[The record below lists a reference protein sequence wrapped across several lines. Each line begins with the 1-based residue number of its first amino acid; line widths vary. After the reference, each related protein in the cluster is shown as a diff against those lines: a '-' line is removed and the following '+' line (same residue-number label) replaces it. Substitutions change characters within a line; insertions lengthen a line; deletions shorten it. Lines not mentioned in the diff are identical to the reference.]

1 MSEPAIAVHGGA
13 GVWPAERHAAARAG
27 AARAVAA
34 GFAVLAAGGPALDA
48 VQAAVVVLED
58 DPTFNAGHG
67 AALTEEGGV
76 ELDAAIMRGGDRAAG
91 AVAALRGIRHPVL
104 AARAVLE
111 EGRHV
116 LLAGEAAAAWARAAG
131 VPEATEAWL
140 ATPAQDRAATGGGA
154 GEGSAGAAQDRAASG
169 GGAGEGSAGPVE
181 DRAASG
187 GGAGEGSAGPV
198 QDRAANRG
206 TVGAV
211 ARDVRGGLAAATSTG
226 GITGQRP
233 GRVGDSPLVAA
244 GTWADD
250 GTAAVSC
257 TGTGEAII
265 RAALAHEVDALIRH
279 GGRDLAQAAAE
290 AVAELLRYEGDGG
303 LIAVG
308 PAGGVV
314 AEFNSP
320 GMARGWRV
328 GDGPVLTGV
337 FRDDDG

>member
-13 GVWPAERHAAARAG
+13 GLWPAERHAAARAG
-27 AARAVAA
+27 TARAVAA
-34 GFAVLAAGGPALDA
+34 GFALLAAGGVALDA

-76 ELDAAIMRGGDRAAG
+76 ELDAAIMRGSDRAAG

-116 LLAGEAAAAWARAAG
+116 LLAGEAAATWARAAG
-131 VPEATEAWL
+131 VPPAPEAWL
-140 ATPAQDRAATGGGA
+140 ATPAQRAPA
-154 GEGSAGAAQDRAASG
+154 GE
-169 GGAGEGSAGPVE
+169 
-181 DRAASG
+181 
-187 GGAGEGSAGPV
+187 
-198 QDRAANRG
+198 G

-211 ARDVRGGLAAATSTG
+211 ARDARGGLAAATSTG
-226 GITGQRP
+226 GMTGQRP

-250 GTAAVSC
+250 ATAAVSC

-265 RAALAHEVDALIRH
+265 RAALAHEVDALMRH
-279 GGRDLAQAAAE
+279 GGRTLAEAGAE
-290 AVAELLRYEGDGG
+290 AVAALGRYGGDGG
-303 LIAVG
+303 LIAV
-308 PAGGVV
+308 AADGG
-314 AEFNSP
+314 SP
-320 GMARGWRV
+320 GMARGWRA
-328 GDGPVLTGV
+328 GDGPVVTGV
-337 FRDDDG
+337 WPGDDA

>member
-13 GVWPAERHAAARAG
+13 GVWPAERHAAAREG

-34 GFAVLAAGGPALDA
+34 GFAVLAAGGPARDA

-131 VPEATEAWL
+131 VPAAPEAWL
-140 ATPAQDRAATGGGA
+140 ATPAQDRAASGGA
-154 GEGSAGAAQDRAASG
+154 APAE
-169 GGAGEGSAGPVE
+169 
-181 DRAASG
+181 
-187 GGAGEGSAGPV
+187 
-198 QDRAANRG
+198 DRAANRG

-211 ARDVRGGLAAATSTG
+211 ARDARGGLAAATSTG

-233 GRVGDSPLVAA
+233 GRV
-244 GTWADD
+244 
-250 GTAAVSC
+250 
-257 TGTGEAII
+257 
-265 RAALAHEVDALIRH
+265 
-279 GGRDLAQAAAE
+279 
-290 AVAELLRYEGDGG
+290 
-303 LIAVG
+303 
-308 PAGGVV
+308 
-314 AEFNSP
+314 
-320 GMARGWRV
+320 
-328 GDGPVLTGV
+328 
-337 FRDDDG
+337 

>member
-1 MSEPAIAVHGGA
+1 MFEPAIAVHGGA
-13 GVWPAERHAAARAG
+13 GEWPGERHAAARAG
-27 AARAVAA
+27 TARAVEA
-34 GFAVLAAGGPALDA
+34 GFAVLAAGGSALDA

-76 ELDAAIMRGGDRAAG
+76 ELDAAIMRGSDRAAG
-91 AVAALRGIRHPVL
+91 AVAALRGIRHPIL

-116 LLAGEAAAAWARAAG
+116 LLAGEAAATWARAAG
-131 VPEATEAWL
+131 VPEASEAWL
-140 ATPAQDRAATGGGA
+140 ATPAQRRD
-154 GEGSAGAAQDRAASG
+154 AS
-169 GGAGEGSAGPVE
+169 
-181 DRAASG
+181 
-187 GGAGEGSAGPV
+187 
-198 QDRAANRG
+198 RG

-211 ARDVRGGLAAATSTG
+211 ARDSRGGLAAATSTG

-265 RAALAHEVDALIRH
+265 RAALAHEIDALIRH
-279 GGRDLAQAAAE
+279 GGRSLTAAGEEGVASLA
-290 AVAELLRYEGDGG
+290 RYGGDGG

-308 PAGGVV
+308 ATGAVV
-314 AEFNSP
+314 APFSSP

-328 GDGPVLTGV
+328 GDGPVVTGV
-337 FRDDDG
+337 MRGDDA

>member
-13 GVWPAERHAAARAG
+13 GVWPVERHAAARAG

-34 GFAVLAAGGPALDA
+34 GFAVLAAGGPALEA

-76 ELDAAIMRGGDRAAG
+76 ELDAAIMRGSDRAAG
-91 AVAALRGIRHPVL
+91 AVAALRGIRHPIV

-131 VPEATEAWL
+131 VPEASEAWL
-140 ATPAQDRAATGGGA
+140 ATPAQSRADDRNPAGAPAQGRSAVAPAPPAA
-154 GEGSAGAAQDRAASG
+154 EGSAGAAA
-169 GGAGEGSAGPVE
+169 
-181 DRAASG
+181 
-187 GGAGEGSAGPV
+187 

-211 ARDVRGGLAAATSTG
+211 ARDARGRLAAATSTG

-257 TGTGEAII
+257 TGAGEAII
-265 RAALAHEVDALIRH
+265 RAALAHEVDALVRL
-279 GGRDLAQAAAE
+279 GGRTLSAAGAE
-290 AVAELLRYEGDGG
+290 AVRELARYGGDGG

-308 PAGGVV
+308 PAGDVV
-314 AEFNSP
+314 AAFNSP
-320 GMARGWRV
+320 GMARARRL
-328 GDGPVLTGV
+328 GDGPVITGV
-337 FRDDDG
+337 FPGDDG

>member
-34 GFAVLAAGGPALDA
+34 GFAVLAAGRPALEA

-58 DPTFNAGHG
+58 DPTFNAAHG

-131 VPEATEAWL
+131 VPEASEAWL
-140 ATPAQDRAATGGGA
+140 ATPA
-154 GEGSAGAAQDRAASG
+154 
-169 GGAGEGSAGPVE
+169 
-181 DRAASG
+181 
-187 GGAGEGSAGPV
+187 

-211 ARDVRGGLAAATSTG
+211 ARDARGGLAAATSTG

-290 AVAELLRYEGDGG
+290 AITELLRYDGDGG

-308 PAGGVV
+308 PAGDVV

-320 GMARGWRV
+320 GLARGRRV
-328 GDGPVLTGV
+328 GDGPVVTGV
-337 FRDDDG
+337 FPGDDG